1 MRIRAGG
8 WRRSG
13 TGIGRTLIHFRP
25 SVRKITKNATRASG
39 VQLHLTALPDGRL
52 GPSAHAFVDWLADA
66 GQTYWQVLPLG
77 PPDEHLSPYKAE
89 SAFAAWPGLLA
100 DPSAP
105 VSADEIAAFRSKHA
119 FWVGGWEAFG
129 GDVEDQVRFDREWAA
144 LREHARDRG
153 VQLVG
158 DVPIY
163 VSPEGADLETWPELF
178 LADGQAGVP
187 PDALAQDG
195 QLWGNPLY
203 DWPAMQRRGYR
214 WWTERLRRTFDL
226 FDVTRIDHFRAFVAY
241 WAVPSSDS
249 TAIGGTWRRGPGR
262 AVFDAARRELGD
274 FEVVAEDLGVITEP
288 VTRLRRTLG
297 FPGML
302 VTLFG
307 FDPDDPDGPHR
318 PENHTPDRWIYL
330 STHDTDTA
338 AGWLASASEE
348 QLDGLRGAL
357 SVAGVSGEDHW
368 AMAELAFSSVCPVAM
383 LAAQDVL
390 GLGSEARMNVPGTKG
405 KSWRWQLS
413 EGQLTAEHAARLRAL
428 TEAAGRLP
436 G

>member
-1 MRIRAGG
+1 M
-8 WRRSG
+8 
-13 TGIGRTLIHFRP
+13 
-25 SVRKITKNATRASG
+25 
-39 VQLHLTALPDGRL
+39 
-52 GPSAHAFVDWLADA
+52 DWLADA

-77 PPDEHLSPYKAE
+77 PPDEHRSPYKAE

-100 DPSAP
+100 EPDAP
-105 VSADEIAAFRSKHA
+105 VSGDEVEAFRAKHA
-119 FWVGGWEAFG
+119 FWIGGWEAFG
-129 GDVEDQVRFDREWAA
+129 GSVEDQVRFDREWAA
-144 LREHARDRG
+144 LREHADARG

-178 LADGQAGVP
+178 LPDGQAGVP
-187 PDALAQDG
+187 GDALAAEG

-203 DWPAMQRRGYR
+203 DWPAMQRRRYR

-241 WAVPSSDS
+241 WAVPSGAA
-249 TAIGGTWRRGPGR
+249 TAVDGGQWRRGPGR
-262 AVFDAARRELGD
+262 AVFDAAARELG
-274 FEVVAEDLGVITEP
+274 ELAVIAEDLGVITEP
-288 VTRLRRTLG
+288 VTRLRRSLG

-307 FDPDDPDGPHR
+307 FDPDDPTGPHR
-318 PENHTPDRWIYL
+318 PENHTEDRWIYL

-338 AGWLASASEE
+338 AGWLSTASPE
-348 QLDGLRGAL
+348 QLAGVRSAL
-357 SVAGVSGEDHW
+357 SAAGIAGDDVW
-368 AMAELAFSSVCPVAM
+368 AMIELAFSSVCPVAM
-383 LAAQDVL
+383 LSAQDVL

-405 KSWRWQLS
+405 KSWRWKLE
-413 EGQLTAEHAARLRAL
+413 EGQLTAAHATRLREL
-428 TEAAGRLP
+428 TEAAGR